1 MNRNTSYHS
10 LRRDDS
16 QNREIYD
23 KKTEKMQNFGA
34 LTVHSRMF
42 LNFTWQVLRENFREN
57 TPQNIKDKKCG
68 MFWFLRS
75 FKN

>member
-1 MNRNTSYHS
+1 MR
-10 LRRDDS
+10 
-16 QNREIYD
+16 
-23 KKTEKMQNFGA
+23 NFGA
-34 LTVHSRMF
+34 LTAHSRVF

-57 TPQNIKDKKCG
+57 TPQNIKDKKRG